1 MEANLQESAD
11 WFKLMNEIL
20 NVKGNIILCE
30 VSRAFHFSDIRQA
43 QGTNEHLHCCPI
55 SEKKDTRL
63 VSK

>member
-1 MEANLQESAD
+1 MEANLHESAD

-20 NVKGNIILCE
+20 NVKGN
-30 VSRAFHFSDIRQA
+30 FSDIRQA

>member
-20 NVKGNIILCE
+20 NVKGNIIFCE
-30 VSRAFHFSDIRQA
+30 VYTRQA

-63 VSK
+63 VS